1 VLDKELLEVLACP
14 VCKVSIELDGDWL
27 VCSQCARRYP
37 VRDGIPVM
45 LVEEAVSPDGEEAVS
60 LGSEEAASPD
70 SEETVTPDG
79 EEGERP
85 APSP

>member
-1 VLDKELLEVLACP
+1 MDKELLEVLACP

-27 VCSQCARRYP
+27 VCSECARRYP

-45 LVEEAVSPDGEEAVS
+45 LVEEAVSPDGEGVVSPDGDKAVS
-60 LGSEEAASPD
+60 
-70 SEETVTPDG
+70 PDG
-79 EEGERP
+79 EEDERP